1 MKHRNGIISMLAL
14 SSFLL
19 CGASSPTTCT
29 SSGHIGPSTGE
40 VVGATVGISA
50 AVVVGVVVLVEVN
63 KSHHTIKGC
72 VSAGPNGVV
81 VENESDKK
89 SYMLVGDPSKVK
101 VGDVVRLR
109 GTKEK
114 KQKGSSGTQ
123 DFVVTNMSRDYGP
136 CKAVPAA
143 AASATASPESPK
155 S

>member
-1 MKHRNGIISMLAL
+1 MKHRNGIVSMLAL

-19 CGASSPTTCT
+19 CGASSPTTCN

-40 VVGATVGISA
+40 VVGAAVGISA

-63 KSHHTIKGC
+63 KSHHSIKGC

-81 VENESDKK
+81 VENDSDKK
-89 SYMLVGDPSKVK
+89 SYLLVGDPSKVK

-123 DFVVTNMSRDYGP
+123 DFVVTEMSRDYGP
-136 CKAVPAA
+136 CKAAPTA
-143 AASATASPESPK
+143 AASAAIPPQTPK

>member
-1 MKHRNGIISMLAL
+1 MKHRTGIISMLAL

-40 VVGATVGISA
+40 VVGAAVGISA

-72 VSAGPNGVV
+72 VSAGPNGVA

-89 SYMLVGDPSKVK
+89 SYVLVGDPSKVK

-114 KQKGSSGTQ
+114 KQKGSSGAQ

-136 CKAVPAA
+136 CKAAPAA
-143 AASATASPESPK
+143 AASAAALPEAPK